1 MKNRQNIVRGY
12 GPLDV
17 FLAKQ
22 RHKIAKKKIKSANKA
37 GRILDVGCGNYPLFL
52 LNTNFLEK
60 YGLDKIPQNKPDEN
74 IIKQGI
80 TLINSNFEEVE
91 KFPFEDDYFDVVTM
105 LAVFEHIIPENL
117 VKLHK
122 EIYRVLKQGG
132 IYIIT
137 TPAFW
142 TDYLL
147 RTLAKLRLISDIE
160 IKEHKG
166 YYNHSMISSILQA
179 ADFPKN
185 NLRFG
190 YFELFMNMWT
200 TAVK

>member
-1 MKNRQNIVRGY
+1 MTRHNVVRGY

-22 RHKIAKKKIKSANKA
+22 RHKIAKKKIESYNKT
-37 GRILDVGCGNYPLFL
+37 GRILDVGCGNYPSL
-52 LNTNFLEK
+52 LLDVDFSEK
-60 YGLDKIPQNKPDEN
+60 YGLDKISQDKPDTN

-80 TLINSNFEEVE
+80 SLINCNLEEVE
-91 KFPFEDDYFDVVTM
+91 KFPFDDDYFDVVTM
-105 LAVFEHIIPENL
+105 LAVFEHIVPENL
-117 VKLHK
+117 VKVHK

-132 IYIIT
+132 IYVMT

-160 IKEHKG
+160 IKDHKG
-166 YYNHSMISSILQA
+166 YYNHSMISSILQS
-179 ADFPKN
+179 ADFLKN

-190 YFELFMNMWT
+190 YFELFMNMWA

>member
-1 MKNRQNIVRGY
+1 MENRQNVVRGY
-12 GPLDV
+12 GPLDM

-22 RHKIAKKKIKSANKA
+22 RHKMARKKIKSANEA

-52 LNTNFLEK
+52 LNVNFSEK
-60 YGLDKIPQNKPDEN
+60 YGLDKISQSKPDED

-80 TLINSNFEEVE
+80 ALINSNFEEVE
-91 KFPFEDDYFDVVTM
+91 KFPFEKDYFNVVTM

-117 VKLHK
+117 VKIHR
-122 EIYRVLKQGG
+122 EIYRVLKRNG
-132 IYIIT
+132 IYVMT
-137 TPAFW
+137 TPAYW

-166 YYNHSMISSILQA
+166 RYNHFMISSILQA
-179 ADFPKN
+179 AGFPEN
-185 NLRFG
+185 NIQFG
-190 YFELFMNMWT
+190 YFELFMNLWV

>member
-1 MKNRQNIVRGY
+1 MIRQNVVRGY

-52 LNTNFLEK
+52 LNINFSEK
-60 YGLDKIPQNKPDEN
+60 YGLDKIPQNKSDEN
-74 IIKQGI
+74 IIKQGV
-80 TLINSNFEEVE
+80 TLINCNFEEVE
-91 KFPFEDDYFDVVTM
+91 KFPFESDYFDVVTM

-117 VKLHK
+117 VKIHK
-122 EIYRVLKQGG
+122 EIYRILKRGG

-147 RTLAKLRLISDIE
+147 RTLAKLKLISDTE
-160 IKEHKG
+160 IKEHKDS
-166 YYNHSMISSILQA
+166 YSYSMVSSVLQA

-190 YFELFMNMWT
+190 YFELFMNMWV